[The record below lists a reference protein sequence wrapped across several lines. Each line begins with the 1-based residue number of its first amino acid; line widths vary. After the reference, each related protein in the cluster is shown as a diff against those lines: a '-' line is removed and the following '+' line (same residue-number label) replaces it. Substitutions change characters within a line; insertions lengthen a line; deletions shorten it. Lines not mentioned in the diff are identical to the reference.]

1 MAAPAPVI
9 VDVPALKVRLVAA
22 KLSTV
27 VPEQVITEAF
37 RFIALTFVVV
47 VERKLFSVIANP
59 PVSNVPARMVGEA
72 PAVTVNALPNVQPP
86 PTPLKFT
93 VIAPNVIL
101 LVVTVL
107 PVVVAKKFTIAPEV
121 VVKTTPVA
129 ALNQLPYTLMTAVAP
144 DVMVT
149 LPTAGPAMLTSRQTA
164 FVPIVT
170 A

>member
-1 MAAPAPVI
+1 MN
-9 VDVPALKVRLVAA
+9 VRLVAA
-22 KLSTV
+22 RLTGP
-27 VPEQVITEAF
+27 VPEQIIVEAF
-37 RFIALTFVVV
+37 RFIALTLVVV
-47 VERKLFSVIANP
+47 VERKLFNVIANP

-72 PAVTVNALPNVQPP
+72 PPVIVTALPNVQPP

-107 PVVVAKKFTIAPEV
+107 PVVVARKFKAAPAV

>member
-1 MAAPAPVI
+1 LAAA
-9 VDVPALKVRLVAA
+9 RL
-22 KLSTV
+22 TGT

-47 VERKLFSVIANP
+47 EELKLFNVIANP
-59 PVSNVPARMVGEA
+59 PVSNVPARIVGE
-72 PAVTVNALPNVQPP
+72 PPPVIVTALPNVQPP

-93 VIAPNVIL
+93 VIGPNVIL

-107 PVVVAKKFTIAPEV
+107 PVVVAKKFIAQAPV
-121 VVKTTPVA
+121 LLNVTPVA
-129 ALNQLPYTLMTAVAP
+129 PLNQLPYTLIFDPAT

-149 LPTAGPAMLTSRQTA
+149 LPTAGPAMLTSRQVA
-164 FVPIVT
+164 GVAVRPIVT